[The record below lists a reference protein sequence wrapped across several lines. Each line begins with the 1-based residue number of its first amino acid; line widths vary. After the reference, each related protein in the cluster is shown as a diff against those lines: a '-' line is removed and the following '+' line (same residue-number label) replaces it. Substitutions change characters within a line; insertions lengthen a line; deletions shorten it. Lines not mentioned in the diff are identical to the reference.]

1 MDGVVDGLVDSYVD
15 GDLVGVVVGL
25 VEVAL
30 DGDLV
35 RVIVTINLV
44 EGARDG
50 DLVIVIVGL
59 LEGALDGDL
68 VGVVV
73 GLLEGALDGKRD
85 GDLVGVVI
93 LVEVTD
99 GDTLGA
105 MDELIEGE
113 FVLTLPALMVAARK
127 ASKLMEPNPV
137 DGSHPTA
144 GKKPSWQ
151 HLLYTLSSALSFSL
165 LQLFLVP
172 PVLIIP
178 TNTGVEAVV
187 PSTVIS

>member
-1 MDGVVDGLVDSYVD
+1 ML
-15 GDLVGVVVGL
+15 
-25 VEVAL
+25 
-30 DGDLV
+30 
-35 RVIVTINLV
+35 
-44 EGARDG
+44 EGAR
-50 DLVIVIVGL
+50 
-59 LEGALDGDL
+59 DGDL

-113 FVLTLPALMVAARK
+113 FVLALPALMVTARK

-137 DGSHPTA
+137 DGSHLGSIYYTHFRP
-144 GKKPSWQ
+144 
-151 HLLYTLSSALSFSL
+151 LLV
-165 LQLFLVP
+165 LVCY
-172 PVLIIP
+172 
-178 TNTGVEAVV
+178 NC
-187 PSTVIS
+187 S

>member
-1 MDGVVDGLVDSYVD
+1 MGLVEGARDGRRD

-25 VEVAL
+25 V
-30 DGDLV
+30 
-35 RVIVTINLV
+35 
-44 EGARDG
+44 
-50 DLVIVIVGL
+50 
-59 LEGALDGDL
+59 EGALDGDL

-73 GLLEGALDGKRD
+73 GLVEGALDGRRD

-93 LVEVTD
+93 LVEVIEGALVGGALIEVTD

-127 ASKLMEPNPV
+127 ASKLIEPNPV

-144 GKKPSWQ
+144 GKKPSLQ
-151 HLLYTLSSALSFSL
+151 HLLYTLPSALTLSS

-172 PVLIIP
+172 PV
-178 TNTGVEAVV
+178 
-187 PSTVIS
+187 ISLVNCV